1 MARMDRVLKRT
12 DKMISA
18 RGINVFPEKI
28 EEVLA
33 GIGEVGS
40 GYSIMVTQKQG
51 MNDQLRVRVEASSEI
66 LKAGPE
72 RKTAVQEKVQLALR
86 RALGLRVGV
95 ELIKRV

>member
-33 GIGEVGS
+33 AIEGVGP
-40 GYSIMVTQKQG
+40 GYSIRVTEKQG
-51 MNDQLRVRVEASSEI
+51 MKDQLGVQVEASSEI
-66 LKAGPE
+66 LKAGAE
-72 RKTAVQEKVQLALR
+72 KKTAVQEKVQLALR
-86 RALGLRVGV
+86 RALGLRVEV